1 MTQVVENRKINY
13 LDDIP
18 NYYRGNKTMI
28 LWSVDSINNDE
39 DSNINNE
46 DFFTKSPLKY
56 IKTPISFAVA
66 DTDFVLPYDLSHIKN
81 AITKSESI
89 LKLKE
94 NWDEEGALPTDKKTF
109 LNAIRFIIKYS
120 SYLLESKEKTVL
132 DYPDISILRDGAIAV
147 NWETKNASF
156 TIIFEKD
163 DKDVSYYYAKEKN
176 SFIPLRYGVNIKGDI
191 DKTTAIWMS
200 ENLKYNQGNPFR

>member
-1 MTQVVENRKINY
+1 MTQVVENRRINY

-18 NYYRGNKTMI
+18 NYYRGNKTII
-28 LWSVDSINNDE
+28 LWSVDSINSD
-39 DSNINNE
+39 DDFNINNE
-46 DFFTKSPLKY
+46 DFFTKSQLKY
-56 IKTPISFAVA
+56 IKSPISFMVA

-81 AITKSESI
+81 AIKKSESI

-94 NWDEEGALPTDKKTF
+94 NWDEEGALPTDKKTY
-109 LNAIRFIIKYS
+109 LKAIKFVIKYS
-120 SYLLESKEKTVL
+120 SYLLESKEKTIL

-156 TIIFEKD
+156 TIIFEKG

-176 SFIPLRYGVNIKGDI
+176 SVIPLRYGVNIKGDI

-200 ENLKYNQGNPFR
+200 ENLKYNQEKLFP